1 MAPEVYMKRPYNDK
15 ADVYSFAIIAY
26 ELLHRYQMI
35 SATDGSLEECQVYA
49 RRVAQAGWRPPLD
62 ESLPRPLKN
71 VLEKCWA
78 PEPEIRPKMAEVV
91 TMLQEIMKSVDWKT
105 IDGPEPADKKEDPIT
120 TAHHPSKPSHSNQP
134 DPSSGCGCSVS

>member
-1 MAPEVYMKRPYNDK
+1 VWLKRPYNDK

-62 ESLPRPLKN
+62 ESLPKPLKS

-78 PEPEIRPKMAEVV
+78 PEPESRPKMADVV
-91 TMLQEIMKSVDWKT
+91 TMLQEIMKSVDWRA
-105 IDGPEPADKKEDPIT
+105 IDGPDPADKKEEPIN
-120 TAHHPSKPSHSNQP
+120 ASHPTNASHEPNANAAPQT
-134 DPSSGCGCSVS
+134 SGCGCIVC